1 MIATPLSR
9 RAGRPAWTVAPVH
22 AQRGIILI
30 VTLIILA
37 AMTLAS
43 LAMLNSVDTTTAIAG
58 NVAFKQSAT
67 NSADIAIDT
76 AGAYLTVPKQNT
88 EQDNPGAGYYAT
100 NQDALD
106 ITGNKT
112 PGLKTDDLDWNGAGV
127 VSLPKDA
134 AGNIVSYRINRMC
147 NTTGPLN
154 ASTCSVDITSGKA
167 AIGSFGIS
175 LPTLQYDING
185 TGPLKNPSGYFR
197 ITMRIA
203 GPKNNVSYVQ
213 AIVSTKAL

>member
-1 MIATPLSR
+1 MIVTVPHQ
-9 RAGRPAWTVAPVH
+9 RAGRPAWAVPSLR
-22 AQRGIILI
+22 AQDGIILI

-67 NSADIAIDT
+67 NSADIAIDA
-76 AGAYLTVPKQNT
+76 AGVFLTVPKQNT
-88 EQDNPGAGYYAT
+88 EADNPAAGYYAT
-100 NQDALD
+100 NQDGLD

-112 PGLKTDDLDWNGAGV
+112 PGNQADDIDWDGPGAV
-127 VSLPKDA
+127 TLPKDS
-134 AGNIVSYRINRMC
+134 AGNTVSYRINRMC
-147 NTTGPLN
+147 DSTGPMN
-154 ASTCSVDITSGKA
+154 ASTCSVDIESGRPYV
-167 AIGSFGIS
+167 GSFGIS

-185 TGPLKNPSGYFR
+185 TNSLQNLSTYYR
-197 ITMRIA
+197 ITMRVA

-213 AIVSTKAL
+213 TVVSLKPL